1 MGLALLHRGGFS
13 CRKKEK
19 RICDFSTAVR
29 LSPELGLVG
38 HGENINGRVDQNG
51 QNVFAFAGFE
61 DVLTDHSLRCQGFVF
76 SQCSQFDHLWAFV
89 IK

>member
-29 LSPELGLVG
+29 LSPELSVVG

-51 QNVFAFAGFE
+51 QNVFAFAQCGN
-61 DVLTDHSLRCQGFVF
+61 LRVF
-76 SQCSQFDHLWAFV
+76 LPLGSYVKSIMAILKA
-89 IK
+89 

>member
-1 MGLALLHRGGFS
+1 MAGHSGS
-13 CRKKEK
+13 RKTRKK

-29 LSPELGLVG
+29 LSPELSLVG

-51 QNVFAFAGFE
+51 QNVFAGE

-76 SQCSQFDHLWAFV
+76 SQCSQFDHLWAGV